1 MGKKLPRIQKVI
13 LGASTLTLL
22 SLPLPTL
29 AQTATTQEQS
39 TATQDRQQDRQDV
52 QTDDITRRD
61 LARFDQFLDS
71 HREDAQQLRRTPSLV
86 DDPQYLQSHPAL
98 SSYLQEH
105 PSVKQEISQRPD
117 TFMRLEDRYDHDS
130 NLRDRDA
137 GGRDGDANRGNASN
151 DRDRDANGQD
161 RDADRRNAD
170 NDRDRDQNHGAE
182 RRDVASFDRFLNDH
196 REIAEQVRKNPS
208 LVDNPQFVQ
217 SHPALQ
223 TYLQQNPGVRDM
235 LRQDPNAFM
244 QMGSANDRDTNVG
257 DRYGNGQDRDANGQ
271 NGRDRDANRRD
282 ASNDRDAGGPDRDD
296 HRREVNNFDRF
307 LDSHREI
314 AEQVRKDPS
323 LLDNRNFVQG
333 HPVLQAYL
341 EQNPGVRD
349 QLRQDPNAFMRQEDM
364 MARDDHQRDIDPSH
378 NRMADFGGWLG
389 SHSDV
394 QRDLSRNP
402 EVVKDHDYVQNHG
415 ELNSYLNAHPDV
427 RAELMANPQSFVQG
441 AQQYNNASA
450 SGSAGMNG
458 RGSGTTGS
466 STTTTGTSTTRPA
479 TTPTKPQ

>member
-271 NGRDRDANRRD
+271 NGQDRDANRRD